1 MRELFDMDLKNYD
14 PDIKHFV
21 RPSVRGIVIQNGK
34 IAMVHVRKYNGY
46 KFPGGGIDPGEEQ
59 LETLIREVRE
69 ESGLIVI
76 QESIREYGFVHR
88 VEFHE
93 EYGDVFDQM
102 NYYYLCETR
111 EQIVKQ
117 DLDSYEQEAGFELQ
131 ITEPEQA
138 IEANWALAKDLDHPL
153 ELRKE
158 MEREA
163 RVLELLMTEGH
174 FSARAQ

>member
-1 MRELFDMDLKNYD
+1 MRELFSMDAQNYPSD
-14 PDIKHFV
+14 ARRFV

-59 LETLIREVRE
+59 TQTLIREVRE

-76 QESIREYGFVHR
+76 QESIEEYGSVHR

-93 EYGDVFDQM
+93 EHDDVFDQM
-102 NYYYLCETR
+102 NYYYLCKAR
-111 EQIVKQ
+111 EEPDKQ
-117 DLDSYEQEAGFELQ
+117 ELDRYEQEAGFELK
-131 ITEPEQA
+131 ITEPEPVL
-138 IEANWALAKDLDHPL
+138 EANWALAWDLNYPL

-163 RVLELLMTEGH
+163 RVLELLIAEGY
-174 FSARAQ
+174 FNT